1 VGRSYGFAFVL
12 TTLASGSIKLLVI
25 GRGQSAA
32 HYLAAVSGSLLV
44 AMLGA
49 VILAVWWERPWQAPA
64 FVFLA
69 ATSGALLFYRSE
81 LLAGYLPLAANIVI
95 VVAFTVWALATIGCA
110 MRQRLRTMD

>member
-1 VGRSYGFAFVL
+1 MREEGIYCPIPSRLEV
-12 TTLASGSIKLLVI
+12 TL
-25 GRGQSAA
+25 
-32 HYLAAVSGSLLV
+32 SL
-44 AMLGA
+44 
-49 VILAVWWERPWQAPA
+49 IHISWQAPA